1 MPSSGSNLNSL
12 LDFMHGQLPKFVAIY
27 YVLTVKLQQAV
38 AVLPLPDNNAL
49 TVVSYSHVVIS
60 LHLLL
65 A

>member
-12 LDFMHGQLPKFVAIY
+12 LDFIY
-27 YVLTVKLQQAV
+27 YVLTVKLLQAV
-38 AVLPLPDNNAL
+38 AVLHLPENKAL
-49 TVVSYSHVVIS
+49 TVVSYFHVVIS